1 MAFKSGFG
9 LSCRWRKADGWAD
22 AQLIEYRLK
31 PSQQVV
37 ISDDVNDILRIAAQ
51 HFKLTSLRLG

>member
-1 MAFKSGFG
+1 M
-9 LSCRWRKADGWAD
+9 ADGWAD

-37 ISDDVNDILRIAAQ
+37 ISDDVNDTLRIAAQ